1 MTSFVTLSAP
11 YLGRTSG
18 TRTSSPSTERSPP
31 TQMPRSTGARWVGS
45 TLLKVIQNGKLQ
57 VMQILW
63 EERVFFLPEGI

>member
-1 MTSFVTLSAP
+1 MTSFVTLSVP

-31 TQMPRSTGARWVGS
+31 TQMPRLTGARWVGS
-45 TLLKVIQNGKLQ
+45 TLRVIQSWKLP

-63 EERVFFLPEGI
+63 EERVFVLSEGI